1 MATYLFP
8 IKTAILTFP
17 FLALLIALP
26 FLIWQ
31 YRRYGGLSTWRG
43 ITIYSFVFY
52 LLCAYFLII
61 LPLPKIADVAKL
73 TTQRYN
79 LVPFTAW
86 REFWLT
92 TVFKP
97 RDPGTWSRAIR
108 QPGFIQPVFNVVLT
122 IPFGVYLR
130 YYFKQSF
137 PKIILWGFGLS
148 LFFELTQLSGLYGI
162 YPRPYRLFDV
172 DDLILNTTG
181 ALIGAVITPLLVM
194 AFPSRE
200 EMDAK
205 SIAKGRRVTF
215 TRRLVAWLIDFVI
228 CQPLISGLFAG
239 LFALLGWQWASKNH
253 ILLYSLSCLLIF
265 LVVPA
270 WKHGETLGK
279 KIVKIEIVAADQQPV
294 KFGWLLLRQL
304 LLYGIA
310 IPSFVETNYLIVQIF
325 SKMHQSQAN
334 LLLLGVSGLISVFIG
349 INFVWG
355 LFFRQGRFFYDDW
368 AKTIQISLTQPA
380 TTETTS
386 AAEKSES
393 SAD

>member
-17 FLALLIALP
+17 FLALFIAIP

-31 YRRYGGLSTWRG
+31 YRRYGGLSSWRA
-43 ITIYSFVFY
+43 ITIYSFIFY

-61 LPLPKIADVAKL
+61 LPLPKVADVAKL

-92 TVFKP
+92 TVFNP
-97 RDPGTWSRAIR
+97 RQPGTWSAAIR
-108 QPGFIQPVFNVVLT
+108 QPGFIQPVFNIVLT

-137 PKIILWGFGLS
+137 PRIILWGFGLS

-181 ALIGAVITPLLVM
+181 ALLGTWLTPLLVM

-205 SIAKGRRVTF
+205 SIAKGQRVTF
-215 TRRLVAWLIDFVI
+215 TRRLVAWLIDFII
-228 CQPLISGLFAG
+228 CQPILVVLFSGLFS
-239 LFALLGWQWASKNH
+239 LLGWSAASKNQV
-253 ILLYSLSCLLIF
+253 LLYSLSCLIVF

-279 KIVKIEIVAADQQPV
+279 KIVKIEIVSAQQQPV

-310 IPSFVETNYLIVQIF
+310 LPSFAETNYLLTQVLV
-325 SKMHQSQAN
+325 KMQRSQAN
-334 LLLLGVSGLISVFIG
+334 LLLLALSGLVTGFVV
-349 INFVWG
+349 INFIWG

-368 AKTIQISLTQPA
+368 ARTMQISLTKPA
-380 TTETTS
+380 ATDTT
-386 AAEKSES
+386 AEKS
-393 SAD
+393 DVKD